1 MSVFRSV
8 LFSFLIHLAILI
20 GLIWV
25 VPSLI
30 KSTEP
35 EIIELEWTPEREIYE
50 AIKPREKKIVRQVE
64 LPEQSKLKDDETLAR
79 FLSEKT
85 QRVQQESQ
93 AAQTGLTKNRS
104 NQDSGV
110 SSNQNNS
117 SQDSKNSSKKK
128 TTDDI
133 KSESLDL
140 EKDKDGY
147 RQVDISQQLSEMK
160 KYNDGFSSVGEVLPR
175 DVKVGSFTALN
186 TDRYLFYTFYARV
199 EELIRYR
206 WESRVQNS
214 INSFNRQTRLQLAD
228 RNWVTEAEFILDKKG
243 NLKTAIIMKSS
254 GIKNFDLAAVEAFKE
269 AKIFPNP
276 PAEMIKEDGLI
287 HLVFSFTVRFQDG
300 SY

>member
-1 MSVFRSV
+1 MV
-8 LFSFLIHLAILI
+8 
-20 GLIWV
+20 LIWV

-64 LPEQSKLKDDETLAR
+64 LPEEKKLKDDETLAR

-104 NQDSGV
+104 NQESGV
-110 SSNQNNS
+110 STSQNNS
-117 SQDSKNSSKKK
+117 AQKNQDSQKNK
-128 TTDDI
+128 TP
-133 KSESLDL
+133 ENNGHSLDL

-160 KYNDGFSSVGEVLPR
+160 KYDDGFSSVGEVLPR

-206 WESRVQNS
+206 WESRIQNS
-214 INSFNRQTRLQLAD
+214 INSFNRQTRMQLAD
-228 RNWVTEAEFILDKKG
+228 RNWITEAEFILDKKG

-254 GIKNFDLAAVEAFKE
+254 GIKNFDLAAIDAFKE

-276 PAEMIKEDGLI
+276 PAEMIKEDGMI
-287 HLVFSFTVRFQDG
+287 HLVFSFTVRFQNG

>member
-1 MSVFRSV
+1 MV
-8 LFSFLIHLAILI
+8 
-20 GLIWV
+20 LIWV

-64 LPEQSKLKDDETLAR
+64 LPEEKKLKDDETLAR

-104 NQDSGV
+104 NQESGV
-110 SSNQNNS
+110 STSQNNS
-117 SQDSKNSSKKK
+117 AQKNQDSQKNK
-128 TTDDI
+128 TP
-133 KSESLDL
+133 ENNGHSLDL

-160 KYNDGFSSVGEVLPR
+160 KYDDGFSSVGEVLPR

-206 WESRVQNS
+206 WESRIQNS
-214 INSFNRQTRLQLAD
+214 INSFNRQTRMQLAD
-228 RNWVTEAEFILDKKG
+228 RNWITEAEFILDKKG

-254 GIKNFDLAAVEAFKE
+254 GIKNFDLAAIDAFKE

-276 PAEMIKEDGLI
+276 PAEMIKEDGMI

>member
-8 LFSFLIHLAILI
+8 LFSFFIHLAIVLA
-20 GLIWV
+20 LIWV

-64 LPEQSKLKDDETLAR
+64 LPEENKLKDDETLAR

-85 QRVQQESQ
+85 QRVQKESQ

-104 NQDSGV
+104 NQEAGIST
-110 SSNQNNS
+110 SQNNA
-117 SQDSKNSSKKK
+117 SQNSKDNSKNKNSDSNPSP
-128 TTDDI
+128 
-133 KSESLDL
+133 SEL

-160 KYNDGFSSVGEVLPR
+160 RYDDGLSSVGEALPR

-254 GIKNFDLAAVEAFKE
+254 GIKNFDLAAIEAFKD
-269 AKIFPNP
+269 ARIFPNP
-276 PAEMIKEDGLI
+276 PAEMVKDDGLI